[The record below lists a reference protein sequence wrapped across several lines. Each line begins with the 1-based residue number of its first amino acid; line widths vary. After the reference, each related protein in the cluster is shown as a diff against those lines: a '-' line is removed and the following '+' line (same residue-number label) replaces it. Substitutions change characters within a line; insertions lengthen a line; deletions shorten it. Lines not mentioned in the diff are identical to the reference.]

1 MVDATLKAREAL
13 QHKLVKLLPI
23 TNPKLGH
30 EFLQQFKIHYS
41 KNIDVKMT

>member
-1 MVDATLKAREAL
+1 MVDATSKAREAL

-30 EFLQQFKIHYS
+30 EFLQQIKIHYS
-41 KNIDVKMT
+41 